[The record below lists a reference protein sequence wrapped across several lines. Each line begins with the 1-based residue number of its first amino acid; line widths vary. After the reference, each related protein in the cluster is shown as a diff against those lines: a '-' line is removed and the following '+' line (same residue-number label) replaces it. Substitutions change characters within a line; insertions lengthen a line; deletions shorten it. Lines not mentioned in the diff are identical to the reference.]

1 MQRNQSSENME
12 KNPFV
17 IKSYESKELF
27 CDREKELQ
35 LMVRNCTNGADMTLI
50 SQRRMG
56 KTGLILRLFDELREL
71 EPDLKTIYVDI
82 YASRS
87 LADFIKLLAEASLRA
102 FPKKDSMG
110 EKILGFLKS
119 LRPQFSF
126 DPITG
131 DPQLQINYQT
141 EQEKEYTL
149 RGLLDFLNNLGETY
163 IAIDEFQQIREYPEQ
178 NMEALLRTYMQQMR
192 HLHFIFCGSKRHIM
206 ADIFTNSRKPFYSS
220 TSFIT
225 LGKISE
231 ESYAPF
237 IRKLFEKGGR
247 SITAEAIAF
256 VLEWTRRHTYYT
268 QQLCHTIFAEA
279 WENIDVAEVKIAC
292 EQIMQMNEAVYLQYR
307 QMLTDNQW
315 NYLIAVAKEGS
326 VSQVTAKN
334 FLQKYRIGT
343 PSVSKRLLQALYDK
357 NLLSDHITRDE
368 IVYRVDDVFM
378 SHWLERL

>member
-1 MQRNQSSENME
+1 ME

-178 NMEALLRTYMQQMR
+178 NMEALLRTYIQQM
-192 HLHFIFCGSKRHIM
+192 HNLTFIFCGSKKHLM
-206 ADIFTNSRKPFYSS
+206 ADIFTNEKKPFYAS
-220 TSFIT
+220 TSFVS
-225 LGKISE
+225 LSKIDE
-231 ESYAPF
+231 APYTAF
-237 IRKLFEKGGR
+237 IRRLFEERQR
-247 SITAEAIAF
+247 SITSEAILF
-256 VLEWTRRHTYYT
+256 ILEWTRRHTYYT
-268 QQLCHTIFAEA
+268 QQLCHTIYA
-279 WENIDVAEVKIAC
+279 NGKQTIDLEEVKLAC
-292 EQIMQMNEAVYLQYR
+292 NQLMQQSEAVYLQYR
-307 QMLTDNQW
+307 QMLTDKQW
-315 NYLIAVAKEGS
+315 DYLIAIAKEES
-326 VSQVTAKN
+326 VQQITASA
-334 FLQKYRIGT
+334 FLKRHKIGT
-343 PSVSKRLLQALYDK
+343 PSVSRRLADALCEK
-357 NLLSDHITRDE
+357 GLLNDDSTLDGT
-368 IVYRVDDVFM
+368 VYSVSDVFL
-378 SHWLERL
+378 SHWMERL

>member
-1 MQRNQSSENME
+1 ME

-149 RGLLDFLNNLGETY
+149 RGLLDFLNNQGETY
-163 IAIDEFQQIREYPEQ
+163 IAIDEFQQIREWRPCCE
-178 NMEALLRTYMQQMR
+178 RT
-192 HLHFIFCGSKRHIM
+192 CSKCV
-206 ADIFTNSRKPFYSS
+206 TCTLSS
-220 TSFIT
+220 
-225 LGKISE
+225 
-231 ESYAPF
+231 
-237 IRKLFEKGGR
+237 
-247 SITAEAIAF
+247 AEANDISWQISSPIRENHSIPA
-256 VLEWTRRHTYYT
+256 RR
-268 QQLCHTIFAEA
+268 LSRL
-279 WENIDVAEVKIAC
+279 VKYQKRA
-292 EQIMQMNEAVYLQYR
+292 
-307 QMLTDNQW
+307 MLHLSG
-315 NYLIAVAKEGS
+315 NYLKKEVA
-326 VSQVTAKN
+326 
-334 FLQKYRIGT
+334 R
-343 PSVSKRLLQALYDK
+343 
-357 NLLSDHITRDE
+357 
-368 IVYRVDDVFM
+368 
-378 SHWLERL
+378 

>member
-1 MQRNQSSENME
+1 ME

-141 EQEKEYTL
+141 EQEKADDPL
-149 RGLLDFLNNLGETY
+149 PQG
-163 IAIDEFQQIREYPEQ
+163 YPEK
-178 NMEALLRTYMQQMR
+178 ETGCR
-192 HLHFIFCGSKRHIM
+192 HKNRHSRMNLHVPLMPDTEEDSCKGIAKAGSYR
-206 ADIFTNSRKPFYSS
+206 PCLPG
-220 TSFIT
+220 T
-225 LGKISE
+225 L
-231 ESYAPF
+231 
-237 IRKLFEKGGR
+237 
-247 SITAEAIAF
+247 
-256 VLEWTRRHTYYT
+256 
-268 QQLCHTIFAEA
+268 C
-279 WENIDVAEVKIAC
+279 
-292 EQIMQMNEAVYLQYR
+292 
-307 QMLTDNQW
+307 
-315 NYLIAVAKEGS
+315 
-326 VSQVTAKN
+326 
-334 FLQKYRIGT
+334 
-343 PSVSKRLLQALYDK
+343 RLKSLPL
-357 NLLSDHITRDE
+357 
-368 IVYRVDDVFM
+368 
-378 SHWLERL
+378 